1 MGETGSGKSSLI
13 NAIAQQNKVVVGHGL
28 QSTTTKLQVVEV
40 VVDGHRIKLI
50 DTPGYDDT
58 NRSDADVL
66 KDTALFLQATY
77 ESQITIN
84 GILWLHPI
92 SHARMTG
99 SAMRNLRLLQDLVG
113 KDSLRNVRLITTF
126 WDNVDRRIGEQR
138 LQELQHDD
146 MFWKPMIEHGSKVHM
161 YANNKDSAYAIVK
174 TVLNNQRSIL
184 EIQKELVDQHRTL
197 WQTAAGM
204 TVRDGW
210 SKTKENIERGLSA
223 LQTDMRECLEDN
235 NREYVELLR
244 KQQEQMTRKLKSI
257 AEARASLEDYS
268 LEISR
273 WREKIEAISQQQQL
287 DRQQAVWAIYE
298 DAGTSD
304 EFVEEQKSIRQK
316 QQGT

>member
-99 SAMRNLRLLQDLVG
+99 SAMRNLRLLQDL
-113 KDSLRNVRLITTF
+113 
-126 WDNVDRRIGEQR
+126 R

>member
-1 MGETGSGKSSLI
+1 MDGVASKFRALRHKKEKGKSTRDGGNI
-13 NAIAQQNKVVVGHGL
+13 VEGP
-28 QSTTTKLQVVEV
+28 EV
-40 VVDGHRIKLI
+40 VVL
-50 DTPGYDDT
+50 
-58 NRSDADVL
+58 
-66 KDTALFLQATY
+66 Y

-99 SAMRNLRLLQDLVG
+99 SAMRNLRLLQDL
-113 KDSLRNVRLITTF
+113 
-126 WDNVDRRIGEQR
+126 R